1 MLRHFTVLRRSEVL
15 PQASVRGEAEM
26 SGAGQL
32 KRERKYRNQKA
43 SLYLQIYLKYQIVSL
58 GYLFDSF
65 DQISDLK

>member
-26 SGAGQL
+26 SGTGQL

-43 SLYLQIYLKYQIVSL
+43 SLYLQIYLKYQVMSL
-58 GYLFDSF
+58 GYLFDSL